1 MPAKMLADLEEK
13 MKKSLE
19 HTKHELAVIRTGRA
33 SSALVE
39 DVKVDYYG
47 VPTPLKQMA
56 SITVPDPRTIVVE
69 PWDKGMLKAV
79 EKAIQ
84 ASGLG
89 LNPSNDGRVVKV
101 PLPPLSAERREELVK
116 LARKKAEEGR
126 VAIRNLR
133 RDAVEECKR
142 REKEGTLS
150 EDESKKLQKEIQELT
165 DRYIKKVDE
174 LLEHKEREIRED

>member
-13 MKKSLE
+13 MKRSLE
-19 HTKHELAVIRTGRA
+19 HTRHELAVIRTGRA
-33 SSALVE
+33 NPALVE

-89 LNPSNDGRVVKV
+89 LNPSNDGRAVKV

-142 REKEGTLS
+142 REKEGTIS

-174 LLEHKEREIRED
+174 LLEHKEREIREE